1 MIDLDVFISGET
13 IDLCVP
19 TSVFAVESAWYSWFN
34 DSKITRYLEYG
45 SFPNT
50 PAKQEQF
57 FLKEKKNRLILI
69 IRSKK
74 NQYKGVVSLSS
85 INLENKT
92 CEIAIVID
100 SSVEMRLSSY
110 SALEAIALITEHGFK
125 NMGMLRI
132 SAGQHIDLK
141 GWQQR
146 MELVGYK
153 LEGIHDGKFIKGH
166 EVAATVS
173 ISCIYSDFLY
183 LTKIRGSLW
192 DGFEKMK
199 LRISKLPARTFS
211 EKLKEF
217 YDSERADYY
226 SKIFTL

>member
-19 TSVFAVESAWYSWFN
+19 TSVFSVESAWYSWFN
-34 DSKITRYLEYG
+34 DSKITRYLEHG

-57 FLKEKKNRLILI
+57 FLKGKKNRLILI

-100 SSVEMRLSSY
+100 SSVETRLSSY

-125 NMGMLRI
+125 NMGMQRI

-166 EVAATVS
+166 EVAAIVS

-226 SKIFTL
+226 FKIFSL